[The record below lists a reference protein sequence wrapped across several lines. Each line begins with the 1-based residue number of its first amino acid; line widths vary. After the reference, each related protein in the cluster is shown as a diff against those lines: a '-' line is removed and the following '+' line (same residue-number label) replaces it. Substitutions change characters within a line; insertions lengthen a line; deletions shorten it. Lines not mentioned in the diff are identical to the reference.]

1 MPDKETFALI
11 NCILNG
17 SCTVLLVVALLLI
30 KKRKYAAH
38 GWTMSAAIAMGI
50 LFLTTYV
57 TSKLIHGENSS
68 GIPAGWYRFV
78 YLYIVLFPH
87 LILAIALVP
96 MVSVTVYRA
105 YKRNWVAHR
114 KIAPWTF
121 GVWLYVSV
129 TGVLI
134 YFMLYQWY
142 PKLYPEAWE
151 KARSLI

>member
-17 SCTVLLVVALLLI
+17 ACTVFLVIALILI

-38 GWTMSAAIAMGI
+38 GWTMSAAIATEL

-57 TSKLIHGENSS
+57 TSKLLHGEISS

-87 LILAIALVP
+87 LILAIVLVP
-96 MVSVTVYRA
+96 MVSITVFRA

-114 KIAPWTF
+114 KIAPWTLGIWF
-121 GVWLYVSV
+121 YVSI

-142 PKLYPEAWE
+142 PKLYPEAWQ